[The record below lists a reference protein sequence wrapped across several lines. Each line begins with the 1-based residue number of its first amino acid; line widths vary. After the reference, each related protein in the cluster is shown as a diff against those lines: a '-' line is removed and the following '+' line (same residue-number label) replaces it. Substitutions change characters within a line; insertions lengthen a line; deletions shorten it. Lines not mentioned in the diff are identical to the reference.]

1 MTIRAL
7 NTTLKNSLLNYDPFI
22 IAHLIKFEKPQ
33 SVSQYGGKLQG
44 LATDYTY
51 ITDAQY
57 DITYQDGSSSLNS
70 STPHPAQIY
79 RANKITKIGTIN
91 ESIQAK
97 ASNLSLTLDTA
108 SLGATATTSATFT
121 ASKMTG
127 TVDLA
132 EKGFQEG
139 DKILLSGSGTTN
151 AGAYIRID
159 SFEDEGKTI
168 VFTQISSITANNSA
182 QTYTITL
189 SAEEINILLAD
200 KGSSSYTSYINREV
214 TIYKV
219 HINPETR
226 EIIGGTNGPFLYFKG
241 ITSGASINEKV
252 DSSEI
257 TWTLSSHWGDF
268 VRVQGRLTDDATHRA
283 LRSDGTPDIES
294 VIRPEYAGDLGFL
307 HANTAINHLATYNT
321 TDIEY
326 EQVDI
331 NGGWFG
337 GKRLREVEVDVPRQV
352 DLQFNIQS
360 KMLPV
365 IYGVRKVDSFPIFVD
380 THKNSSAEVYKVDA
394 ICEGPIAGVLDIYV
408 EDNSTICLDSAD
420 FDSRSPSGAN
430 YGDGSSVEIKCAGR
444 MDRGDTLAH
453 ASINTA
459 GNQAYPLSY
468 LDNDYTYYE
477 NMSFFRNVNY
487 GQAAQGTSVGTGASA
502 TGIRHEGTHSITSP
516 LDASF
521 TFHAGLENQK
531 ANNTLVSLA
540 SNSSF
545 KVQNSYYTGKA
556 QYWGPSHRLL
566 DTAYVVGK
574 YTIAEGETSIP
585 DMKFVVRGRDPE
597 CYNYDGSYKH
607 DNTTGAGQNAASF
620 NLGDSVTLKKVN
632 GSMSDTS
639 VTIIDK
645 WHTFDTDGTLDYR
658 FRFSPEPSLGTTTSF
673 YMQNASNNTWHM
685 QTWDHAETVDSPGGY
700 FLHTTLSVATGTA
713 RGLKITLTSPSSSFQ
728 FAVSNANAILGLV
741 KFTNSGLLA
750 SNYSDFTYSS
760 NIIDNITRFSSNP
773 GIDGVYVKNAIQLD
787 SSTASSTDDYYNG
800 NKITLTSGLNT
811 SAPYIQERTII
822 DYDGSTKVAIVS
834 SPWDYN
840 HQPNTTNQTYSIGSI
855 GDRRVTINPAMQ
867 LLDYMTNKRY
877 GKGLDI
883 VEDINIDSWKNA
895 AKECDTRSEVTI
907 AMATSGTTVAPGQI
921 WRYPQS
927 GPVQFMGTVKSQ
939 ITLGGKLRVIFKDVV
954 GKLGTKWNSWQSFAS
969 GELYW
974 YEGSVY
980 AGTGSTV
987 PSAPSS
993 GALTGVTLYT
1003 GSSSSR
1009 AVDISSASAN
1019 GNPLVKG
1026 YSFRNS
1032 NYSDS
1037 GYSLYDA
1044 DDVQYWR
1051 YVGWDDSSQR
1061 NVTRHQMNQVVDTKL
1076 PVFDNINRMLT
1087 QFNGILRYSVGKYE
1101 LEIKSKAG
1109 TVHVAEQISNE
1120 DIIGT
1125 IKLSDKGLKNSKNYV
1140 STSIIDPNNKF
1151 EGRSISFFNSDYLKE
1166 DKGIQKKGQFSL
1178 PGITNYFNAR
1188 FNIKQYLDES
1198 RYGLTVQFTVA
1209 PRGLL
1214 LVAGSIIEFTY
1225 PRFGYSSKQFR
1236 ITNLNFKKDGTVDVT
1251 ADEHNDNAYVIE
1263 EAGNGSGIVEEL
1275 APGQGP
1281 GALPIPSRP
1290 TGLIATQGNQG
1301 EVILTWTNT
1310 AAFSSAT
1317 HLVEIYRSATNNFA
1331 AVDSNGDLLATLI
1344 GTSTVDTFHDPIS
1357 EGSGLKTRY
1366 YWIRYMV
1373 KTPRLNLAGS
1383 EFKNVPSLYFPNT
1396 DDSGYTNGEGIT
1408 GIGLAV
1414 NAVRSIKLN
1423 PGTTQSFVY
1432 QNDETGIQSGY
1443 DTSTNMTATTTNTGG
1458 TVSYVWKNNGTVISG
1473 QTGAS
1478 YTYTP
1483 PNSFS
1488 DMPETISVEMT
1499 DTVGSETFT
1508 ASDSIT
1514 FTATKIVVNGQAAI
1528 DGFTVTASAG
1538 TFVFNATTV
1547 GTVNDVSNFLNIFT
1561 VLKGSTTLTYDPTS
1575 TYDDNSYR
1583 YGSFGAV
1590 SPTGAVS
1597 PVVNASSGAI
1607 SISGSTGT
1615 FLSGSSVT
1623 QATFTVPIIENST
1636 GITIAVF
1643 NISLTKMITAT
1654 DGTDAIKS
1662 SLVYA
1667 WQRSSSALTTDPGA
1681 VTVDLTTGKITTTSL
1696 SNGWHKNIDDASG
1709 TDPLYIVSATA
1720 AGLGSSDT
1728 IAATEWTDPVILVRD
1743 GISPDA
1749 LTVTASDVTGGT
1761 QLAFSNG
1768 TNVTIDD
1775 GTTEGVK
1782 PLYAASANPAGWS
1795 AVSETTGDFVN
1806 FYEYTGS
1813 FSTLTDTQV
1822 QALTFAPTVGENGD
1836 NAGVLPIFATSTAG
1850 ANATF
1855 TYNAQKFINFYEWTE
1870 NAPTEVPTGLTYIK
1884 FEGDDGVT
1892 SRAVKLIS
1900 SSQVI
1905 RYSPAGV
1912 ETPSD
1917 QSISFTTSIQGFSG
1931 TVTYRFLVGTTE
1943 KQAASATS
1951 TFTLDDADEPAADG
1965 SVVVKVEVYEDNT
1978 LKAVDSVTVYGIQ
1991 NGVDAQNQ
1999 KTVFVFKKN
2008 DNSLGFTSGNTAA
2021 NQTFSSPTTGLEA
2034 DWSITQPA
2042 LTTDGDVVYMFQRLF
2057 TSDAASPQE
2066 AAWSGP
2072 TVVARRAA
2080 DAQNQKTVFVFKKND
2095 NSLGFTSGNT
2105 AANQTFSSPTTG
2117 LEADWSITQP
2127 ALATDGDV
2135 VYMFQRLFTSDAAS
2149 PQEAA
2154 WSGPVAVAR
2163 QIDGDPG
2170 IDSLS
2175 VILSNESHVVPSTNA
2190 GVTTYT
2196 GSGTEISVY
2205 EGATLLDYD
2214 GSGTT
2219 NGHWTVTATPS
2230 QTSSSNNITAGAI
2243 TENGNLA
2250 SVAAHSAMTVTAA
2263 TITYTITG
2271 KTLDGTAINI
2281 TKVQSI
2287 SKSQQGQKGFNS
2299 ATVFIYKKTNS
2310 STETTEPDGDTTYTF
2325 ESGAV
2330 SFTTDNGWSATV
2342 PNTTESYLWVRQAT
2356 AASTT
2361 ATDTI
2366 ADDEWSPALLLAQS
2380 GGAGVRGGSVFN
2392 FEENTN
2398 SNISAD
2404 NVSRFAEVTSF
2415 TDNAAIA
2422 VAAAV
2427 IASAQD
2433 STIRPNDRI
2442 TVTDNSANIAA
2453 TRVYTGGA
2461 QTNSGSVVTGNFS
2474 SLIVE
2479 TFDGSVIVDGT
2490 LSADKL
2496 VANTTISNNLKVA
2509 SNMVL
2514 GTSTTPGT
2522 FHSNNKSTF
2531 ASTNA
2536 GFFLGATGS
2545 GANITAYKL
2554 NLGDATNYLKWD
2566 GSTLNVAGTIA
2577 MTGSSTIG
2585 STAASTI
2592 ETNANGA
2599 NQDSTTDILGG
2610 NLTGTVGNTAN
2621 ATVANAHTTAG
2632 GSSSGDSRVYMNNNG
2647 LIVVDASGTTRVKI
2661 GNLGSL

>member
-22 IAHLIKFEKPQ
+22 VAHLIKFEKPQ

-70 STPHPAQIY
+70 STPHPAQLY

-121 ASKMTG
+121 ASKMAG

-283 LRSDGTPDIES
+283 LRADGSPDIDS
-294 VIRPEYAGDLGFL
+294 VIKPEYAGDLGFL
-307 HANTAINHLATYNT
+307 HSNTAINHLATYNT
-321 TDIEY
+321 TETEY

-337 GKRLREVEVDVPRQV
+337 GKRLREIEVVVPRQT
-352 DLQFNIQS
+352 DIQFNIQA

-365 IYGVRKVDSFPIFVD
+365 VYGVRKVDSFPVFVD
-380 THKNSSAEVYKVDA
+380 THKDSSAEVYKVDA
-394 ICEGPIAGVLDIYV
+394 ICEGPIAGVLDIYI
-408 EDNSTICLDSAD
+408 EGNSTICLDLTD
-420 FDSRSPSGAN
+420 FNTRNSGGTDF
-430 YGDGSSVEIKCAGR
+430 GDGSSVEIKCVGR

-453 ASINTA
+453 SSINTGTPQFYA
-459 GNQAYPLSY
+459 NSFLNTEEEYRNFSENFSPFNQ
-468 LDNDYTYYE
+468 
-477 NMSFFRNVNY
+477 VNY
-487 GQAAQGTSVGTGASA
+487 SQAAQGTSVGTGASA

-516 LDASF
+516 LNASF
-521 TFHAGLENQK
+521 TFHSGLENQK
-531 ANNTLVSLA
+531 ADNTLVSTA
-540 SNSSF
+540 SSNSF
-545 KVQNSYYTGKA
+545 KIQNSYYTGKHK
-556 QYWGPSHRLL
+556 YWGPSHRLL
-566 DTAYVVGK
+566 DTAYMVGK
-574 YTIAEGETSIP
+574 YTIQEGETSIP
-585 DMKFVVRGRDPE
+585 TLKFVVRGRDPE

-607 DNTTGAGQNAASF
+607 DDTTGSGQSPTSF
-620 NLGDSVTLKKVN
+620 ILGESVTLHKTSDN
-632 GSMSDTS
+632 SQIGSA

-645 WHTFDTDGTLDYR
+645 WSTFDTDGNSDHR

-673 YMQNASNNTWHM
+673 YMKDASNNRWHM

-713 RGLKITLTSPSSSFQ
+713 RGLKITLTGPSSSFQ

-840 HQPNTTNQTYSIGSI
+840 QQPGNSNTTYSIGSI
-855 GDRRVTINPAMQ
+855 GDRRVTLNPAMQ

-939 ITLGGKLRVIFKDVV
+939 TTLGGKLRVIFKDVV

-980 AGTGSTV
+980 AGTSSTV

-993 GALTGVTLYT
+993 GALSGVTLYT

-1101 LEIKSKAG
+1101 LDIKSKAG
-1109 TVHVAEQISNE
+1109 VAHTAEKISNE

-1140 STSIIDPNNKF
+1140 STSILDPNNKF

-1198 RYGLTVQFTVA
+1198 RYGLTIQFTMA

-1214 LVAGSIIEFTY
+1214 LVAGSIIELTY

-1236 ITNLNFKKDGTVDVT
+1236 IANLNFKKDGTVDVT
-1251 ADEHNDNAYVIE
+1251 ADEHNNDAYVIE
-1263 EAGNGSGIVEEL
+1263 EISDGSGIGEEL

-1281 GALPIPSRP
+1281 GSFPIPNRP
-1290 TGLIATQGNQG
+1290 TSLVATQANQG
-1301 EVILTWTNT
+1301 EVILTWNNT
-1310 AAFSSAT
+1310 TTFSPASHVT
-1317 HLVEIYRSATNNFA
+1317 EIWRSGTNNFA
-1331 AVDSNGDLLATLI
+1331 AVDGSGNLLATLI
-1344 GTSTVDTFHDPIS
+1344 GTSIIDSFHDPIS
-1357 EGSGLKTRY
+1357 EGQGLKTRY
-1366 YWIRYMV
+1366 YWIRYIV
-1373 KTPRLNLAGS
+1373 KMPTRLAGN
-1383 EFKNVPSLYFPNT
+1383 EFRNVPSLYYPNT
-1396 DDSGYTNGEGIT
+1396 GDSGFTNGEGIT

-1414 NAVRSIKLN
+1414 NAVRSVKLS

-1432 QNDETGIQSGY
+1432 KNDESGIQSGY
-1443 DTSTNMTATTTNTGG
+1443 PTSTNILATTTNTAG

-1473 QTGAS
+1473 QTAA
-1478 YTYTP
+1478 TYNYQPSST
-1483 PNSFS
+1483 FS
-1488 DMPETISVEMT
+1488 GMPQTISVEIT

-1508 ASDSIT
+1508 ASDSLA
-1514 FTATKIVVNGQAAI
+1514 FTATKIVVNGQPAI

-1538 TFVFNATTV
+1538 TFVFNATTT
-1547 GTVNDVSNFLNIFT
+1547 GTVNDVSNFLNIFS
-1561 VLKGSTTLTYDPTS
+1561 VLKGSTTLSYDGSATYDN
-1575 TYDDNSYR
+1575 NSYR
-1583 YGSFGAV
+1583 YGSFG
-1590 SPTGAVS
+1590 SMTPTGAVA
-1597 PVVNASSGAI
+1597 PVVNSSSGAI
-1607 SISGSTGT
+1607 SISGLSGT
-1615 FLSGSSVT
+1615 FLTGSSVT

-1643 NISLTKMITAT
+1643 LISLTKI
-1654 DGTDAIKS
+1654 
-1662 SLVYA
+1662 
-1667 WQRSSSALTTDPGA
+1667 LT
-1681 VTVDLTTGKITTTSL
+1681 
-1696 SNGWHKNIDDASG
+1696 
-1709 TDPLYIVSATA
+1709 
-1720 AGLGSSDT
+1720 
-1728 IAATEWTDPVILVRD
+1728 PV
-1743 GISPDA
+1743 
-1749 LTVTASDVTGGT
+1749 
-1761 QLAFSNG
+1761 
-1768 TNVTIDD
+1768 
-1775 GTTEGVK
+1775 
-1782 PLYAASANPAGWS
+1782 
-1795 AVSETTGDFVN
+1795 
-1806 FYEYTGS
+1806 
-1813 FSTLTDTQV
+1813 
-1822 QALTFAPTVGENGD
+1822 
-1836 NAGVLPIFATSTAG
+1836 
-1850 ANATF
+1850 
-1855 TYNAQKFINFYEWTE
+1855 
-1870 NAPTEVPTGLTYIK
+1870 
-1884 FEGDDGVT
+1884 
-1892 SRAVKLIS
+1892 
-1900 SSQVI
+1900 
-1905 RYSPAGV
+1905 
-1912 ETPSD
+1912 
-1917 QSISFTTSIQGFSG
+1917 
-1931 TVTYRFLVGTTE
+1931 
-1943 KQAASATS
+1943 
-1951 TFTLDDADEPAADG
+1951 
-1965 SVVVKVEVYEDNT
+1965 
-1978 LKAVDSVTVYGIQ
+1978 
-1991 NGVDAQNQ
+1991 
-1999 KTVFVFKKN
+1999 
-2008 DNSLGFTSGNTAA
+2008 
-2021 NQTFSSPTTGLEA
+2021 
-2034 DWSITQPA
+2034 
-2042 LTTDGDVVYMFQRLF
+2042 
-2057 TSDAASPQE
+2057 
-2066 AAWSGP
+2066 
-2072 TVVARRAA
+2072 
-2080 DAQNQKTVFVFKKND
+2080 
-2095 NSLGFTSGNT
+2095 
-2105 AANQTFSSPTTG
+2105 
-2117 LEADWSITQP
+2117 
-2127 ALATDGDV
+2127 
-2135 VYMFQRLFTSDAAS
+2135 
-2149 PQEAA
+2149 
-2154 WSGPVAVAR
+2154 
-2163 QIDGDPG
+2163 
-2170 IDSLS
+2170 
-2175 VILSNESHVVPSTNA
+2175 
-2190 GVTTYT
+2190 
-2196 GSGTEISVY
+2196 
-2205 EGATLLDYD
+2205 
-2214 GSGTT
+2214 
-2219 NGHWTVTATPS
+2219 
-2230 QTSSSNNITAGAI
+2230 
-2243 TENGNLA
+2243 
-2250 SVAAHSAMTVTAA
+2250 
-2263 TITYTITG
+2263 
-2271 KTLDGTAINI
+2271 
-2281 TKVQSI
+2281 
-2287 SKSQQGQKGFNS
+2287 
-2299 ATVFIYKKTNS
+2299 
-2310 STETTEPDGDTTYTF
+2310 
-2325 ESGAV
+2325 
-2330 SFTTDNGWSATV
+2330 
-2342 PNTTESYLWVRQAT
+2342 
-2356 AASTT
+2356 
-2361 ATDTI
+2361 
-2366 ADDEWSPALLLAQS
+2366 
-2380 GGAGVRGGSVFN
+2380 GVRGGSVFN

-2398 SNISAD
+2398 GNISAD
-2404 NVSRFAEVTSF
+2404 TASRFAGVTSF
-2415 TDNAAIA
+2415 EPSVGNTAAAA

-2427 IASAQD
+2427 IAAAPD

-2442 TVTDNSANIAA
+2442 TITDNSANIAA

-2461 QTNSGSVVTGNFS
+2461 QTNSASVVVGNFS
-2474 SLIVE
+2474 SLVIE

-2490 LSADKL
+2490 LSANKL
-2496 VANTTISNNLKVA
+2496 AANTTISNNLKVA
-2509 SNMVL
+2509 SSMIL
-2514 GTSTTPGT
+2514 GTSSNAGV
-2522 FHSNNKSTF
+2522 FHSRNKSGF
-2531 ASTNA
+2531 DENNA
-2536 GFFLGATGS
+2536 GFFLGGS
-2545 GANITAYKL
+2545 GTNNADYKVNI
-2554 NLGDATNYLKWD
+2554 GDATSFLKWN
-2566 GSTLNVAGTIA
+2566 GSNLTVAGTIT
-2577 MTGSSTIG
+2577 MTGNSTIG

-2599 NQDSTTDILGG
+2599 NQDSTIDILGG
-2610 NLTGTVGNTAN
+2610 NHTGTVGDTPN
-2621 ATVANAHTTAG
+2621 ATVASAHTTAG
-2632 GSSSGDSRVYMNNNG
+2632 GSSTGSSRVYMNNNG
-2647 LIVVDASGTTRVKI
+2647 LVVVDSGENKRVKI
-2661 GNLGSL
+2661 GNLSSL